1 MTNDHRRPNDDL
13 VEPLF
18 GGLSQADGTADRGHG
33 RDAQDADDQQADAE
47 PSSWL
52 LIAFGISLLALAVL
66 VFILLVI

>member
-18 GGLSQADGTADRGHG
+18 GGLSQADGAADRGRG
-33 RDAQDADDQQADAE
+33 RDAQEAGDQQVDVE

-52 LIAFGISLLALAVL
+52 LTAFGISLLALAML